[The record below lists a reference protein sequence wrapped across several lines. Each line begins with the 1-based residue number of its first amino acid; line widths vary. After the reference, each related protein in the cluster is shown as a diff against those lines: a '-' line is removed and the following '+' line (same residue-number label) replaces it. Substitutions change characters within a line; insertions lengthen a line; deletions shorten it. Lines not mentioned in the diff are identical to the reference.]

1 MAENKEKM
9 SENKLGA
16 IDLNRLVFDMIR
28 ELSERSG
35 NIIIK
40 RFDLDEKGVRTLD
53 EIGKE
58 YGITRERVRQIESE
72 AIARLKHIGKKH
84 NIGLIFN
91 NIRKTI
97 EDHGGLMSEEEIIK
111 HLFKNKS
118 HDNINKQVSLL
129 ILSLDDKIEVAK
141 EIKAYRKIYFY
152 KKENFEKFKNIIE
165 ILEKYLMENKESL
178 SFEEISNLLK
188 DKGFSYLS
196 ERSVKSYLK
205 SNKIILQSVIG
216 DWGHQ
221 KWPHINPKSVRDKA
235 YLTLKK
241 SKKPFHFVEI
251 AGGINEIWKN
261 KKRANNQ
268 TVHNELIKDKRFVLV
283 GRGIYA
289 LAEWGYKPG
298 TVLDVLLEIFNQE
311 DKEMSQDEI
320 VEKVLEKRKV
330 RKNTIILNLQNK
342 KYFEKLA
349 NKVYK
354 LK

>member
-1 MAENKEKM
+1 MAENKEKTG
-9 SENKLGA
+9 ENKLVA
-16 IDLNRLVFDMIR
+16 MDLNRLIFDIIN

-35 NIIIK
+35 SIITK
-40 RFDLDEKGVRTLD
+40 RFNLNEKGVRTLD

-72 AIARLKHIGKKH
+72 AITRLKHIGKRH

-118 HDNINKQVSLL
+118 RDNINKQVSLL

-141 EIKAYRKIYFY
+141 ETKAYKKIYFY
-152 KKENFEKFKNIIE
+152 EKENFEKFKNIIG
-165 ILEKYLMENKESL
+165 ILEKYLIENKENL
-178 SFEEISNLLK
+178 SFERISNLLK
-188 DKGFSYLS
+188 DKDFSYFS
-196 ERSVKSYLK
+196 EMSIRSYLE
-205 SNKIILQSVIG
+205 SNKIILRSVIG
-216 DWGHQ
+216 EWGHQ
-221 KWPHINPKSVRDKA
+221 KWPHINPKSIRDKA
-235 YLTLKK
+235 YLALKK
-241 SKKPFHFVEI
+241 IKKPLHFVEI
-251 AGGINEIWKN
+251 ADKINEIWKN

-298 TVLDVLLEIFNQE
+298 TVLDVLLEIFNK
-311 DKEMSQDEI
+311 DGKEMSQNEI

-330 RKNTIILNLQNK
+330 RKNTIVLNLQNK

-349 NKVYK
+349 NKVYRIK
-354 LK
+354 